1 MVFIE
6 QTQYYNSA
14 MTLIKSLLS
23 VFIIILLTF
32 LQHTMCYWSWQ
43 TGNIVLP
50 GSALS
55 QAWSP
60 DGTLC
65 RHLHL
70 EIIQELFPKGPLSLI
85 FQKLFALMMR
95 HCHLSSAKF
104 FSDNMFLS
112 STPQAIF
119 FSYDRKAPS
128 PRSNKLT
135 LIIWML

>member
-50 GSALS
+50 GSAL
-55 QAWSP
+55 
-60 DGTLC
+60 C

-112 STPQAIF
+112 SAPQAIF

-128 PRSNKLT
+128 PKSNKLT